1 MNRRTASPLVLASL
15 ALGAAL
21 LLCGCSSDPRT
32 GYSFQSTFDDT
43 ITSVSV
49 PMFGNRSY
57 SYGLEQQLTEAI
69 IAEIR
74 RSTPWRVVEGSA
86 SQATLSG
93 VITRSE
99 LRKVTT
105 GRTTGLVETQALVL
119 TVDFDFR
126 DARTGKTLTARRSFS
141 AAESFVP
148 AQGVNERLGTG
159 EAAAVQSLAQAI
171 VNELRSGW

>member
-1 MNRRTASPLVLASL
+1 MIRPGITPRWFVALPLGVTVLA
-15 ALGAAL
+15 G
-21 LLCGCSSDPRT
+21 GCSSDPRA
-32 GYSFQSTFDDT
+32 GYSFQSTYDDT

-74 RSTPWRVVEGSA
+74 RATPWRVVEGSA

-105 GRTTGLVETQALVL
+105 GRSSGLVETQALVL